1 MKTLI
6 DKSIKI
12 EGIGHPNTKTVF
24 DLNVIPV
31 LSEEATLPERIEV
44 DNKKIENDLI
54 TKSNLFTSLVKISGR
69 TLGILFK
76 YTENKTTKNAKIL
89 VTIPKTSV
97 EEEIKDFIIS
107 EINKSLK

>member
-12 EGIGHPNTKTVF
+12 EGIGHPNAKTVF

-44 DNKKIENDLI
+44 DNKKLENDLI
-54 TKSNLFTSLVKISGR
+54 TKSNSFVSLVKISGR
-69 TLGILFK
+69 TLGIGFK
-76 YTENKTTKNAKIL
+76 YTEGKTIKDGKIL
-89 VTIPKTSV
+89 VTIPKTSI

-107 EINKSLK
+107 EINNTLK